1 MVTNILTVDLE
12 EWFVVENLREVID
25 RGEWEELPARVEQNT
40 REILSLFSDYHVR
53 ATFFVLGWVAQ
64 KYPQIIK
71 EISIAGHEIGC
82 HSYYH
87 RRVDT
92 LDRDEFRRD
101 TEMAV
106 NAIFKATGITPVGY
120 RAPSWSIN
128 SNIRW
133 AFEVLAEMG
142 FEYDSSLFPITHDL
156 YGEPD
161 APTGTFRMQLDNG
174 LALYEIPAS
183 TVKIMGRNF
192 PVGGGGYLRHGPLW
206 FTTWMINR
214 LNTANRPA
222 VLYIHPWEVDRNHP
236 RLDGLNALQ
245 KFRQYGSI
253 ATLMIKLEKLF
264 RRFDFYSAR
273 DYLAAVRRKKIGFE
287 R

>member
-53 ATFFVLGWVAQ
+53 ATFFVLGWVAE
-64 KYPQIIK
+64 KYPKIIK

-192 PVGGGGYLRHGPLW
+192 PIGGGGYLRHGPLW

>member
-12 EWFVVENLREVID
+12 EWFVVENLRDVIA
-25 RGEWEELPARVEQNT
+25 REEWDELPERVEKNT
-40 REILSLFSDYHVR
+40 REILSLFDDYHVR
-53 ATFFVLGWVAQ
+53 ATFFVLGWVAE

-92 LDRDEFRRD
+92 LDRNEFKRD

-133 AFEVLAEMG
+133 AFEVLAELG
-142 FEYDSSLFPITHDL
+142 FEYDSSLFPIAHDL
-156 YGEPD
+156 YGEPE
-161 APTGTFRMQLDNG
+161 APTGTFRMKLDSG
-174 LALYEIPAS
+174 MTLYEVPAS
-183 TVKIMGRNF
+183 TIKMFGKNF

-206 FTTWMINR
+206 FTSWMIKR
-214 LNTANRPA
+214 LNAENRPA
-222 VLYIHPWEVDRNHP
+222 VLYIHPWEIDREHP
-236 RLDGLNALQ
+236 KLDGLNALQ
-245 KFRQYGSI
+245 KYRQYGSI
-253 ATLMIKLEKLF
+253 STLMIKLEKLF
-264 RRFDFYSAR
+264 RKFDFYSAR
-273 DYLAAVRRKKIGFE
+273 DYLGTIKRKKIGFE

>member
-12 EWFVVENLREVID
+12 EWFVVENLRDVIA
-25 RGEWEELPARVEQNT
+25 REEWEDLPKRVEKNT
-40 REILSLFSDYHVR
+40 REILSLFADYHVR
-53 ATFFVLGWVAQ
+53 ATFFVLGWVAE
-64 KYPQIIK
+64 KFPQIIK
-71 EISIAGHEIGC
+71 EIAIAGHEIGC

-92 LDRDEFRRD
+92 LDRDEFKRD

-106 NAIFKATGITPVGY
+106 NAIFKATGISPVGY

-128 SNIRW
+128 SRIQW
-133 AFEVLAEMG
+133 AFEVLAELG
-142 FEYDSSLFPITHDL
+142 FEYDSSLFPIAHDL

-174 LALYEIPAS
+174 MTLYEVPAS
-183 TVKIMGRNF
+183 TIRIFGKNF

-206 FTTWMINR
+206 FTAWMINR
-214 LNTANRPA
+214 LNADKRPA
-222 VLYIHPWEVDRNHP
+222 VLYIHPWEIDREHP
-236 RLDGLNALQ
+236 KLDGLNALQ
-245 KFRQYGSI
+245 KYRQYGSI
-253 ATLMIKLEKLF
+253 STLMIKLEKLF
-264 RRFDFYSAR
+264 RKFDFYSAR
-273 DYLAAVRRKKIGFE
+273 DYLGTIKRKKIGFE

>member
-12 EWFVVENLREVID
+12 EWFVVENLRDVIA
-25 RGEWEELPARVEQNT
+25 REEWDDLPERVEKNT
-40 REILSLFSDYHVR
+40 REILSLFDDYHVR
-53 ATFFVLGWVAQ
+53 ATFFVLGWVAE

-92 LDRDEFRRD
+92 LDRDEFKRD

-106 NAIFKATGITPVGY
+106 NAILKATGITPVGY

-128 SNIRW
+128 SSIRW
-133 AFEVLAEMG
+133 AFEVLAELG
-142 FEYDSSLFPITHDL
+142 FEYDSSLFPIAHDL

-161 APTGTFRMQLDNG
+161 APTGTFRMQLDSG
-174 LALYEIPAS
+174 MTLYEVPAS
-183 TVKIMGRNF
+183 TIKIFGKNF

-206 FTTWMINR
+206 FTSWMIKR
-214 LNTANRPA
+214 LNAENCPA
-222 VLYIHPWEVDRNHP
+222 VLYIHPWEIDREHP
-236 RLDGLNALQ
+236 KLDGLNALQ
-245 KFRQYGSI
+245 KYRQYGSI
-253 ATLMIKLEKLF
+253 STLMLKLEKLF
-264 RRFDFYSAR
+264 RKFDFYSAR
-273 DYLAAVRRKKIGFE
+273 DYLGTIKRKKIGFE

>member
-192 PVGGGGYLRHGPLW
+192 PIGGGGYLRHGPLW

-214 LNTANRPA
+214 LNAANRPA

>member
-192 PVGGGGYLRHGPLW
+192 PIGGGGYLRHGPLW

>member
-53 ATFFVLGWVAQ
+53 ATFFVLGWVAE
-64 KYPQIIK
+64 KYPKIIK